1 MTYSTNLIKPDH
13 KVKNVDN
20 APPCRTL
27 YFTFTNIRPENTFS
41 FSDKLADVNGNV
53 GASMGTLTI
62 TLKAVDAN
70 GGDPQFMIA
79 PGSSQWDATGG
90 KLTYDSKK

>member
-1 MTYSTNLIKPDH
+1 MTYSTPWIRPAH
-13 KVKNVDN
+13 KVKSVEN

-27 YFTFTNIRPENTFS
+27 YFTFKTIRPENTIS

-62 TLKAVDAN
+62 TLKAVGAN
-70 GGDPQFMIA
+70 GDPQFMIA
-79 PGSSQWDATGG
+79 SGSSQWDATGG
-90 KLTYDSKK
+90 SLTYNPKK